1 MSTPSGVST
10 PSGTSI
16 ITGTKR
22 VLVTGC
28 AGELGRR
35 LVARL
40 ATESWVKEVVGVDR
54 HCLAGTWPKLE
65 AHTFDLEAPDAAEEL
80 AALGKGA
87 STLVHLAWSPS
98 PGPNLDILR
107 AVTYAAEAIEPSQL
121 VFMSSATVYGAW
133 PDNPVPLTEDVEPR
147 PNPQFTYAVQKRAA
161 ELALE
166 RWAAQDDRPG
176 VAILR
181 PACAVGPLE
190 QPLYRALTVSGRS
203 SNERMVQYLHVDDLA
218 AAVVHAIEHDLAGVF
233 NVAPDAGIPEDIARA
248 LVGGTAG
255 LPLPARL
262 RGLVVH
268 ARSTHDSLT
277 GRRWPAG
284 SKPYASN
291 TWVVAADK
299 LKMTGWAPEYSS
311 EEALVVTDQRPHWDD
326 LSQSKRVGVTLG
338 ATAALAGV
346 VAAGGAALVRSRR
359 S

>member
-1 MSTPSGVST
+1 MSTLSGVSA
-10 PSGTSI
+10 PSGMSTLP
-16 ITGTKR
+16 GTKR

-35 LVARL
+35 LVTRL
-40 ATESWVKEVVGVDR
+40 ATERWVKEVVGVDR
-54 HCLAGTWPKLE
+54 HTLAGTWPKLE
-65 AHTFDLEAPDAAEEL
+65 AHIFDLESPGAAEEL

-87 STLVHLAWSPS
+87 DTIVHLAWGAP
-98 PGPNLDILR
+98 PRPNLDILR
-107 AVTYAAEAIEPSQL
+107 AVTYAAEAIEPRQL

-166 RWAAQDDRPG
+166 SWAAQGDRPE

-190 QPLYRALTVSGRS
+190 QPLYRALSVSGRS
-203 SNERMVQYLHVDDLA
+203 GNERMVQYLHVDDLA
-218 AAVVHAIEHDLAGVF
+218 AAVAHAVEHDLSGVF
-233 NVAPDAGIPEDIARA
+233 NVAPDAGIPEDIARS

-262 RGLVVH
+262 RGLVAH
-268 ARSTHDSLT
+268 ARSTRDSLS

-299 LKMTGWAPEYSS
+299 IKTTGWAPEYSS
-311 EEALVVTDQRPHWDD
+311 EEALVVNDQRPHWDD

-338 ATAALAGV
+338 ATAALAGAL
-346 VAAGGAALVRSRR
+346 AAGGAAWVRRR
-359 S
+359 T